1 MSVADSKSSSFT
13 FRMVSEADPDARL
26 KQVFDRHW
34 AAYRDWFLRDGIA
47 ARQTYLA
54 GLRALRKYMPEL
66 VPTYET
72 VVELVGGGDLQARFL
87 SFYCPPAYLA
97 GCSQAVWPGKEPM
110 LVRNYDYAPALCD
123 GVILHSRWNG
133 QWVLGMSDGL
143 FGLLD
148 GINESG
154 LAVSLTFGGRRI
166 VGDGFGVPLIVRYV
180 LEFCETTKD
189 AAAAFKRIPCHMAYN
204 VTVVDKRGKYMTAY
218 LSPDHGAVIT
228 DTPVATNHQDRV
240 EWHQHARATATVE
253 RERFLLHRLTLH
265 DEPASRFIG
274 AFLRPPLYSTAYA
287 RGFGT
292 LYTAVYWPARRVAE
306 YRWPGET
313 WTHDINRVE
322 EGHRKVLFP
331 G

>member
-1 MSVADSKSSSFT
+1 MFAADSKPSSFT
-13 FRMVSEADPDARL
+13 FRVVSEANPGARL
-26 KQVFDRHW
+26 KNLFGAHW
-34 AAYRDWFLRDGIA
+34 AAYRDWFLKDGIA

-54 GLRALRKYMPEL
+54 GLRALREYMPEL

-72 VVELVGGGDLQARFL
+72 VVELAGGGDLQARFL

-97 GCSQAVWPGKEPM
+97 GCSQAVWPGEEPL

-123 GVILHSRWNG
+123 GVVLHSRWNG

-166 VGDGFGVPLIVRYV
+166 VGDGFGVPLIIRYV
-180 LEFCETTKD
+180 LEFCETIHD
-189 AAAAFKRIPCHMAYN
+189 VSEAFKRIPCHMAYN
-204 VTVVDKRGKYMTAY
+204 VTVVDKTGKHMTAY
-218 LSPDHGAVIT
+218 LSPDNGTIIT

-265 DEPASRFIG
+265 DEPANRFIG
-274 AFLRPPLYSTAYA
+274 AFLRPPLYSTAYE

-292 LYTAVYWPARRVAE
+292 LYTAVYWPARGVAE

-313 WTHDINRVE
+313 WTHAINRVE
-322 EGHRKVLFP
+322 EGHRTVLFP